1 MDLSDLRIFTE
12 PQQGASHS
20 DLAAVAIRA
29 ESLGFGAFFRSDH
42 YLKMGGVSGL
52 PGPSDAW
59 VSLAGIAMQ
68 TSSIRLG
75 TLVTSATFRHPGPLA
90 ISVAQ
95 VDEMS
100 GGRVEF
106 GLGAGWYEAEHV
118 AYGLP
123 FPDLRGRFD
132 RLTEQLAVITGLW
145 GTPVGETFSFDGD
158 HYRLENS
165 PGLPKPLQSGGP
177 PIIIGGRGAVRTPQL
192 AAQYAAEFNLPFG
205 DLEAYRVQHER
216 VLTACQKIGRDPS
229 TMIWSVALV
238 ACVGADEAE
247 VTQRAAAIGRDP
259 AELRVN
265 GVAGTVA
272 EAAATLN
279 AWRAAGITRIYLQ
292 ILDLSDLEHLDLIA
306 SAVAPLV
313 D

>member
-12 PQQGASHS
+12 PQQGASHA

-42 YLKMGGVSGL
+42 FLKMGGVSGL

-106 GLGAGWYEAEHV
+106 GLGAGWYEAEHL

-132 RLTEQLAVITGLW
+132 RLYEQLAVITGLW
-145 GTPVGETFSFDGD
+145 RTPAGETFSFHGD
-158 HYRLENS
+158 HYQLENS
-165 PGLPKPLQSGGP
+165 PGLPKPLQDGGP

-205 DLEAYRVQHER
+205 DLEAYQLQQQRVGA
-216 VLTACQKIGRDPS
+216 ACQKISRDPS
-229 TMIWSVALV
+229 TMIWSAALV
-238 ACVGADEAE
+238 ACVGADEHE
-247 VTQRAAAIGRDP
+247 VTRRAAAIGRDP

-272 EAAATLN
+272 EAAATLTK
-279 AWRAAGITRIYLQ
+279 WRAAGIGRIYLQ
-292 ILDLSDLEHLDLIA
+292 ILDLSDLDHLDLIA